1 VTFQELIDL
10 LVRWFHVIAGIM
22 WIGNSML
29 FNWLDRNLVKPKA
42 KADRPGF
49 QGEIWMVHS
58 GGFYEVEK
66 KLLAPGE
73 LPPQLHWFKWQNG
86 FTWMSGIFLLM
97 VVYYLHASAFMV
109 DKLVADLAPG
119 TAVWIG
125 IGTIVG
131 SWVVYDVLWRTMSKV
146 KVWPTLITLVLLGGV
161 TYLLGTTLSGRA
173 AYIHV
178 GVVIGT
184 IMTGNVWTVI
194 LPSQRAL
201 VAATESGKEQ
211 DVELGNRAKQRSIH
225 NNYLTFPLI
234 FIMVSNHFPSTWGNQ
249 NNWLV
254 LLVLMGAG
262 AAVRYGMNLR
272 YSSPGWWAMV
282 CVALALGLFGLVRLT
297 VTLGGPEDM
306 SPSVSFATVDGIIGR
321 RCRQCHSARPTD
333 EMSKATNGVMFD
345 TSEQIVSLKARIRA
359 RAVELAN
366 MPLVNKT
373 GMTDDERALLR
384 RWIDQG
390 ASPTATGE

>member
-1 VTFQELIDL
+1 VTFHELIDL

-29 FNWLDRNLVKPKA
+29 FNWLDRNLVKPKE
-42 KADRPGF
+42 KAERPGF

-58 GGFYEVEK
+58 GGFYEIEK
-66 KLLAPGE
+66 KLLPPGQ
-73 LPPQLHWFKWQNG
+73 LPKPLHWFKWQNG
-86 FTWMSGIFLLM
+86 LTWISGIFLLM
-97 VVYYLHASAFMV
+97 VVYYMQASAFMV
-109 DKLVADLAPG
+109 DKLVYDLAPG

-131 SWVVYDVLWRTMSKV
+131 AWLVYDVLWRTMGHI
-146 KVWPTLITLVLLGGV
+146 PTVPHLLTIVLLAGV
-161 TYLLGTTLSGRA
+161 TYLLGTTLAGRA

-211 DVELGNRAKQRSIH
+211 DAKLGDRAKQRSIH

-234 FIMVSNHFPSTWGNQ
+234 FIMISNHFPSTFGNQ
-249 NNWLV
+249 HSWLV
-254 LLVLMGAG
+254 LMVLMAAG

-282 CVALALGLFGLVRLT
+282 GVALALGLFFLIRLT
-297 VTLGGPEDM
+297 VKLSGPKDM
-306 SPSVSFATVDGIIGR
+306 SPAVSFATADGIIGN
-321 RCRQCHSARPTD
+321 RCRTCHSVRPTD
-333 EMSKATNGVMFD
+333 ELSKTTGGVVFD
-345 TSEQIVSLKARIRA
+345 TPEQIVSLRARIRA
-359 RAVELAN
+359 RAVELRN

-373 GMTDDERALLR
+373 QMTDEEREILR

-390 ASPTATGE
+390 ADPAATGE